1 MSQINSQLTN
11 EGEQAAAQHAVDVM
25 LSLGIRFVSDK
36 NDAGNTIYRIEP
48 PLDEFVEG
56 LQDDLAV
63 LRAVGTGGDAP
74 DAEPSKGTSGG
85 SGFAVRHYL
94 ARELAKAEVQR
105 AEQAKAAEAAANGDA
120 RAHGAD
126 LTKDFM
132 AHGHAGP
139 VLNLGPEVP
148 VAKDF
153 FGRPIVIKPTLART
167 TAGEGDDGT
176 GAEAV
181 PVRRVRPHPK
191 VTFRYNEGFSNAVR
205 KNVKLN
211 DLL

>member
-1 MSQINSQLTN
+1 
-11 EGEQAAAQHAVDVM
+11 M
-25 LSLGIRFVSDK
+25 LSLGVRFVSDK
-36 NDAGNTIYRIEP
+36 NEAGHTVYRTEP

-63 LRAVGTGGDAP
+63 LRAVATGGDAP
-74 DAEPSKGTSGG
+74 DVESSKGASGG

-94 ARELAKAEVQR
+94 ARELAKAEFQR
-105 AEQAKAAEAAANGDA
+105 AEQAKAAEAQANADA

-126 LTKDFM
+126 LTKDFI
-132 AHGHAGP
+132 AGGHAGP
-139 VLNLGPEVP
+139 EVNLGTEVP

-153 FGRPIVIKPTLART
+153 FGRPVVIKPTQACT
-167 TAGEGDDGT
+167 TAGGGDDN
-176 GAEAV
+176 GAEEV
-181 PVRRVRPHPK
+181 PVRRLRPHPK

-205 KNVKLN
+205 KNVKLY